1 MKNQFGTALRAQM
14 EKLGLKESQLAEA
27 LGYLHATYISKW
39 VSGSKLPSSR
49 NAQQIIQKVSD
60 FFTEQ
65 SEKQEDSFFD
75 ELKRAY
81 DKDSSYLNFQA
92 YSSGQLAMINDSK
105 QLCQMVKDVLLR
117 TGGSDRR
124 EISIMAA
131 FDLFG
136 LFGSEFRY
144 LIRELH
150 DTGVRKVE
158 LRLALDPELL
168 SQEEWGRFYTGNIL
182 HTIDSLEYVEMSVV
196 ALEPGAPQILVIDG
210 LFCAQILWKKD
221 SHFMAVYSLETDM
234 TERFAQIV
242 TQVLEN
248 GEKLLDPAKP
258 ESLKR
263 TNAQIETY
271 SDQRQWLFFNEPPSI
286 LFPDEIMDSLI
297 KRAESKDYMD
307 HLIKMKNI
315 FSKWTCRSQIDL
327 VLYASRLGQYLS
339 DGRISV
345 GNVEQK
351 LTKDQVD
358 SHLRHLAK
366 IMEANPQL
374 RVWLIRDTVQL
385 GEEFRWCPSIFID
398 THLLYLETAKNA
410 SIDNFHISMDPR
422 MREAFKRFFEN
433 MLKQSFCSRI
443 TGEELLRYL

>member
-1 MKNQFGTALRAQM
+1 
-14 EKLGLKESQLAEA
+14 
-27 LGYLHATYISKW
+27 
-39 VSGSKLPSSR
+39 
-49 NAQQIIQKVSD
+49 
-60 FFTEQ
+60 
-65 SEKQEDSFFD
+65 
-75 ELKRAY
+75 
-81 DKDSSYLNFQA
+81 
-92 YSSGQLAMINDSK
+92 
-105 QLCQMVKDVLLR
+105 
-117 TGGSDRR
+117 
-124 EISIMAA
+124 
-131 FDLFG
+131 
-136 LFGSEFRY
+136 
-144 LIRELH
+144 
-150 DTGVRKVE
+150 
-158 LRLALDPELL
+158 
-168 SQEEWGRFYTGNIL
+168 
-182 HTIDSLEYVEMSVV
+182 
-196 ALEPGAPQILVIDG
+196 
-210 LFCAQILWKKD
+210 
-221 SHFMAVYSLETDM
+221 
-234 TERFAQIV
+234 
-242 TQVLEN
+242 
-248 GEKLLDPAKP
+248 
-258 ESLKR
+258 
-263 TNAQIETY
+263 
-271 SDQRQWLFFNEPPSI
+271 
-286 LFPDEIMDSLI
+286 MDSLI

>member
-1 MKNQFGTALRAQM
+1 M
-14 EKLGLKESQLAEA
+14 
-27 LGYLHATYISKW
+27 
-39 VSGSKLPSSR
+39 
-49 NAQQIIQKVSD
+49 
-60 FFTEQ
+60 
-65 SEKQEDSFFD
+65 
-75 ELKRAY
+75 
-81 DKDSSYLNFQA
+81 
-92 YSSGQLAMINDSK
+92 
-105 QLCQMVKDVLLR
+105 
-117 TGGSDRR
+117 
-124 EISIMAA
+124 
-131 FDLFG
+131 
-136 LFGSEFRY
+136 
-144 LIRELH
+144 
-150 DTGVRKVE
+150 
-158 LRLALDPELL
+158 
-168 SQEEWGRFYTGNIL
+168 
-182 HTIDSLEYVEMSVV
+182 
-196 ALEPGAPQILVIDG
+196 
-210 LFCAQILWKKD
+210 
-221 SHFMAVYSLETDM
+221 ETDM

-410 SIDNFHISMDPR
+410 SIDNFTFLWTQN
-422 MREAFKRFFEN
+422 EGGF
-433 MLKQSFCSRI
+433 
-443 TGEELLRYL
+443 